1 MRGEKQYLAN
11 PVPSERLHLLTVE
24 LRPEQ
29 DVRVS
34 MQLASQSGQVD
45 QKMSPSIHAALVE
58 SLFTNPA
65 PLFAGALCAAVAA
78 LMTALKTGN
87 AWLWPCVA
95 LLVVSGA
102 LRALDM
108 GYFQRKKPVLTPEQV
123 TRWEVRYQIGAMSYA
138 LALGIWCLTA
148 LIGTDDAV
156 AHMICVSVTLCYVAA
171 GGGRTYG
178 RPWIF
183 HVQMLLACGPMTVAL
198 AIHGNPYYVGMA
210 LLNVLFFVSLR
221 QISTSLQEIFVRA
234 LIGREREAALASQFD
249 TALNNMPHGLCM
261 FRADGR
267 LAVMNHRFSEMMHLP
282 DDLVQRGAS
291 ASDIIDACV
300 IAGSVTAA
308 SGKMILAEIEN
319 TRTRD
324 MITTDPDT
332 ARGRYMSWT
341 FQPMA
346 GGGAVLLLE
355 DITARRNAEAR
366 ISHLARYDE
375 LTALPNRVNFRDE
388 IGRLLATQHGSS
400 HMSAL
405 LFVDLDQFKQV
416 NDTLGHPCGDQLLC
430 AVADRLRE
438 MLRPEDFVARF
449 GGDEFVV
456 FQQNI
461 HSPED
466 AASLARRI
474 VDRLSERY
482 KIDNHLVE
490 IGASVGIAIT
500 EPGVSADTLLKNAD
514 MALYRAKADGRAT
527 YCFFRDEMAQI
538 VEARRILE
546 LDLRKALANEE
557 FELYYQPLVNLK
569 TGRITTCEAL
579 LRWNHPVRGTVSPID
594 IIPVAEDMGL
604 IIDLGR
610 WILRKACME
619 CMKWPAGV
627 SVAVNFSPQQF
638 HQRDIMSEIR
648 YALEVSGLPAER
660 LEIEITESSLLR
672 NTQLTHDVLAQLHTL
687 GVRISLDDF
696 GTGYSSLSYLHNFT
710 LQKVKIDRSF
720 LEGIDTARPLTL
732 LRGVARLSADLGMS
746 VVVEG
751 IETNEQLELISADG
765 TVTEAQGY
773 LFSRPVRAVRVRQL
787 LNASHGRQ
795 PPEGQLHI
803 ISSRSIA

>member
-1 MRGEKQYLAN
+1 
-11 PVPSERLHLLTVE
+11 
-24 LRPEQ
+24 
-29 DVRVS
+29 
-34 MQLASQSGQVD
+34 MQLASQTGDPD
-45 QKMSPSIHAALVE
+45 QKMPPSIYAALID
-58 SLFTNPA
+58 SLFQDPG
-65 PLFAGALCAAVAA
+65 PLFAGALCAAVGAI
-78 LMTALKTGN
+78 MTAVKTGN
-87 AWLWPCVA
+87 PWLWPCVA
-95 LLVVSGA
+95 LLVVTGA
-102 LRALDM
+102 VRALDTRQ
-108 GYFQRKKPVLTPEQV
+108 YRQRNSGLTSNEAA
-123 TRWEVRYQIGAMSYA
+123 RWEVRYQFGAMLYA
-138 LALGIWCLTA
+138 AALGLWCVVTL
-148 LIGTDDAV
+148 LGSSDAV
-156 AHMICVSVTLCYVAA
+156 AHMICTSVTLCYVAA

-183 HVQMLLACGPMTVAL
+183 HVQMLLACGPLTLAL
-198 AIHGNPYYVGMA
+198 ALYGSPYYFGMA
-210 LLNVLFFVSLR
+210 VLNVLFFLALKH
-221 QISTSLQEIFVRA
+221 ISTSLQKIFVRA
-234 LIGREREAALASQFD
+234 LVAREREAALASQFD

-267 LAVMNHRFSEMMHLP
+267 LAVVNHRFTAMMNLC
-282 DDLVQRGAS
+282 DDLVHSGAG
-291 ASDIIDACV
+291 APDIISACV
-300 IAGSVTAA
+300 SAGSLSDA
-308 SGKMILAEIEN
+308 SGRMILSEIGN
-319 TRTRD
+319 SQAKD
-324 MITTDPDT
+324 IITTDSSS
-332 ARGRYMSWT
+332 ASGRSVAWT

-346 GGGAVLLLE
+346 GGGTVVLVE
-355 DITARRNAEAR
+355 DITERKNAEAR

-388 IGRLLATQHGSS
+388 IERLLAIS
-400 HMSAL
+400 HSAERLSAL

-461 HSPED
+461 LSNED
-466 AASLARRI
+466 AAGLARRI

-490 IGASVGIAIT
+490 IGASVGIAMTSPAGI
-500 EPGVSADTLLKNAD
+500 SADTLLKNAD
-514 MALYRAKADGRAT
+514 MALYRAKADGRGT
-527 YCFFRDEMAQI
+527 FCFFRDEMAQT

-546 LDLRKALANEE
+546 LDLRKALAHEE
-557 FELYYQPLVNLK
+557 FELFYQPLVNLK
-569 TGRITTCEAL
+569 SGRIATCEAL

-604 IIDLGR
+604 IVDLGR

-619 CMKWPAGV
+619 CMKWPQGV

-638 HQRDIMSEIR
+638 HQRDVLSEVR
-648 YALEVSGLPAER
+648 YALEVSGLPAHR

-672 NTQLTHDVLAQLHTL
+672 NTQLTHDVLSQLHMI

-696 GTGYSSLSYLHNFT
+696 GTGYSSLSYLHNFP

-720 LEGIDTARPLTL
+720 LEGIDSDRPLTL

-751 IETNEQLELISADG
+751 IETNEQLELISVDG

-773 LFSRPVRAVRVRQL
+773 LFSRPVPAVRIRQL
-787 LNASHGRQ
+787 LNASHGRRLTDERLLEL
-795 PPEGQLHI
+795 P
-803 ISSRSIA
+803 SRSIA

>member
-1 MRGEKQYLAN
+1 MQVAKETGE
-11 PVPSERLHLLTVE
+11 V
-24 LRPEQ
+24 
-29 DVRVS
+29 
-34 MQLASQSGQVD
+34 G
-45 QKMSPSIHAALVE
+45 QKMSPSIHAALIE
-58 SLFTNPA
+58 SLFTNPG
-65 PLFAGALCAAVAA
+65 PLFAGALCAAIAA
-78 LMTALKTGN
+78 LMTAMKTGN
-87 AWLWPCVA
+87 AWLWPCVG
-95 LLVVSGA
+95 LLVVTGA

-108 GYFQRKKPVLTPEQV
+108 AYFNRVRSQMTAEQV
-123 TRWEVRYQIGAMSYA
+123 ARWEVRYQIGAMAYA
-138 LALGIWCLTA
+138 FSLGLWCFVALTGS
-148 LIGTDDAV
+148 DDGA
-156 AHMICVSVTLCYVAA
+156 AHMICTSVTLCYVAA

-183 HVQMLLACGPMTVAL
+183 HVQMLLAIGPLTVAL
-198 AIHGNPYYVGMA
+198 AMHGNIYYVGMA
-210 LLNVLFFVSLR
+210 LLNVLFFFSLK
-221 QISTSLQEIFVRA
+221 QISTSLQNIFVRA
-234 LIGREREAALASQFD
+234 LIARERESALASQFD

-267 LAVMNHRFSEMMHLP
+267 LAVMNHSFSEMMQLP
-282 DDLVQRGAS
+282 DDFVERGAR
-291 ASDIIDACV
+291 AGDVIDACV
-300 IAGSVTAA
+300 LAGSITPA
-308 SGKMILAEIEN
+308 SGKMILSEIEN
-319 TRTRD
+319 TRARD
-324 MITTDPDT
+324 MITTDPDPV
-332 ARGRYMSWT
+332 RGRFLSWT

-346 GGGAVLLLE
+346 GGGAVVLLE
-355 DITARRNAEAR
+355 DITERRNAEAR

-388 IGRLLATQHGSS
+388 IGRLLAVQQGCE

-430 AVADRLRE
+430 AVANRLRE

-461 HSPED
+461 HSADD
-466 AASLARRI
+466 AAGLARRI

-490 IGASVGIAIT
+490 IGASVGIAMT

-514 MALYRAKADGRAT
+514 MALYRAKADGRGT
-527 YCFFRDEMAQI
+527 HCFFRDEMAQV

-569 TGRITTCEAL
+569 SGKITTCEAL

-594 IIPVAEDMGL
+594 IIPIAEDMGL
-604 IIDLGR
+604 IVDLGR
-610 WILRKACME
+610 WILRRACME

-638 HQRDIMSEIR
+638 HQRDILSEVR
-648 YALEVSGLPAER
+648 YALEVSGLAAER
-660 LEIEITESSLLR
+660 LDIEITESSLLR
-672 NTQLTHDVLAQLHTL
+672 NTQLTHDVLAQLHAL

-696 GTGYSSLSYLHNFT
+696 GTGYSSLSYLHNFP

-720 LEGIDTARPLTL
+720 LEGIDSDRPLTL

-751 IETNEQLELISADG
+751 VETNEQLERISADG

-773 LFSRPVRAVRVRQL
+773 LFSRPVPAVRIRQL
-787 LNASHGRQ
+787 LNASHGRR
-795 PPEGQLHI
+795 PAGEPLHL
-803 ISSRSIA
+803 ISSIA

>member
-1 MRGEKQYLAN
+1 
-11 PVPSERLHLLTVE
+11 
-24 LRPEQ
+24 
-29 DVRVS
+29 
-34 MQLASQSGQVD
+34 MQLVD
-45 QKMSPSIHAALVE
+45 QEKRSSQDECEPVLYAALVD
-58 SLFTNPA
+58 SMCQNFWPM
-65 PLFAGALCAAVAA
+65 FIGSVCAAAAA
-78 LMTALKTGN
+78 LMTAFKTGN
-87 AWLWPCVA
+87 VLLWPCAA
-95 LLVVSGA
+95 LIIGIGTV
-102 LRALDM
+102 RA
-108 GYFQRKKPVLTPEQV
+108 FQMRKYERRTSMLTFEQAKY
-123 TRWEVRYQIGAMSYA
+123 WEPRYAIGAMVYA
-138 LALGIWCLTA
+138 GVLGFWCFVT
-148 LIGTDDAV
+148 IVGNDDAI
-156 AHMICVSVTLCYVAA
+156 AHMVCVAVTIGYTA
-171 GGGRTYG
+171 GGAARNYG
-178 RPWIF
+178 RPKLIQY
-183 HVQMLLACGPMTVAL
+183 HILLACGPMSLAL
-198 AIHGNPYYVGMA
+198 ALHGELYYVGLA
-210 LLNVLFFVSLR
+210 VLLVLFFVGLKGINLSLHA
-221 QISTSLQEIFVRA
+221 IFVKA
-234 LIGREREAALASQFD
+234 LTSSFREAALAGQFD
-249 TALNNMPHGLCM
+249 SALNNMPHGLCM
-261 FRADGR
+261 FAADGR
-267 LAVMNHRFSEMMHLP
+267 LAVMNHRFSEMMNLS

-291 ASDIIDACV
+291 APDIVTACV
-300 IAGSVTAA
+300 SAGSVSAA
-308 SGKMILAEIEN
+308 NGKLILSEVEN
-319 TRTRD
+319 SEARD
-324 MITTDPDT
+324 IITTDPDLT
-332 ARGRYMSWT
+332 SSRSLSWT

-346 GGGAVLLLE
+346 GGGTVVLVE
-355 DITARRNAEAR
+355 DITERKNAEAR

-388 IGRLLATQHGSS
+388 IERLLVIS
-400 HMSAL
+400 HNAERLSAL

-461 HSPED
+461 KSAED
-466 AASLARRI
+466 AAILAQRI
-474 VDRLSERY
+474 VEHLSERY

-500 EPGVSADTLLKNAD
+500 SPGMSADTLLKNAD
-514 MALYRAKADGRAT
+514 MALYRAKADGRGT
-527 YCFFRDEMAQI
+527 FCFFREEMAQT

-557 FELYYQPLVNLK
+557 FELFYQPLVNLK
-569 TGRITTCEAL
+569 SGRIATCEAL

-604 IIDLGR
+604 IVDLGR

-619 CMKWPAGV
+619 CMKWPGAV

-638 HQRDIMSEIR
+638 HQRDVLSEVR
-648 YALEVSGLPAER
+648 YALEVSGLPAHR

-672 NTQLTHDVLAQLHTL
+672 NTQSTHDVLSQLHTI

-696 GTGYSSLSYLHNFT
+696 GTGYSSLSYLHNFP

-720 LEGIDTARPLTL
+720 LEGIDSDRPLTL

-773 LFSRPVRAVRVRQL
+773 LFSRPVPAVRVRQL
-787 LNASHGRQ
+787 LNASHARRL
-795 PPEGQLHI
+795 PDEPTLTI
-803 ISSRSIA
+803 AARSIA